1 VAIVDQHAGN
11 GRGWLLLL
19 LAGSSQ
25 VITSNDTVP
34 WGEVL
39 RWSHDSRTY
48 QKKWCEPLPAPITR
62 GSRVQASGLCVG
74 ATLCRGGRWSL
85 LPMATET
92 SIRTKNNL
100 TFQHKTTTIQ
110 HATATATPLESYV
123 ALIVLLTLQNATLIF
138 SQAHQTLPSRY
149 APAQT
154 ITSAR
159 HEGQVMPPG
168 YGCTPSTTRCCT
180 CGGQISCRWCTST
193 PCRPRRRGRRHTC
206 RCIG

>member
-1 VAIVDQHAGN
+1 
-11 GRGWLLLL
+11 L

-123 ALIVLLTLQNATLIF
+123 ALIVLTPHGECDFGRCVFGRRTCEFWEMKVFTTHPPTPQK
-138 SQAHQTLPSRY
+138 R
-149 APAQT
+149 
-154 ITSAR
+154 R
-159 HEGQVMPPG
+159 VGVGQ
-168 YGCTPSTTRCCT
+168 RCVRL
-180 CGGQISCRWCTST
+180 SWS
-193 PCRPRRRGRRHTC
+193 RPRTPPQKGGDTINYLGGREDQS
-206 RCIG
+206 I